1 MTIIFLKFQIHGS
14 LISSIFTDDTNQT
27 IFDFTFDQTVTITET
42 FYPAFEFLDFL
53 SKTGGAIGLWL
64 GLGLA
69 QLVEYVV
76 IVGKMLKRFP
86 SMK

>member
-1 MTIIFLKFQIHGS
+1 M
-14 LISSIFTDDTNQT
+14 ISSIFRDDTKQT
-27 IFDFTFDQTVTITET
+27 VFDFTFDQTVTITET
-42 FYPAFEFLDFL
+42 FYPNFEGLDFL